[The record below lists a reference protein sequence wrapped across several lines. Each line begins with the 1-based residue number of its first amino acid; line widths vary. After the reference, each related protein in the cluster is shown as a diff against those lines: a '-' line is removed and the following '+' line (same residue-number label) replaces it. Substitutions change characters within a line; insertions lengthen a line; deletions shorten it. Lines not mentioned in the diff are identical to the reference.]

1 MDASGQVFLILVAE
15 LYICLMR
22 NASTNTEFPL
32 LELVGGG
39 GQRGVLYS
47 DFTVLT
53 EKQVARLTAR
63 NSAMASATHT
73 QLSKEIQWGRQ
84 QGVISRPYSE
94 KSLASCRHTY
104 WVSDPTNP

>member
-1 MDASGQVFLILVAE
+1 M
-15 LYICLMR
+15 
-22 NASTNTEFPL
+22 ASTQSLPFRACE
-32 LELVGGG
+32 VG
-39 GQRGVLYS
+39 GQRGVLFYS

-73 QLSKEIQWGRQ
+73 QLSKETKWGRQ
-84 QGVISRPYSE
+84 GAAFTPILPE